1 MQKIRILDTTLSRGA
16 ENGEVSYSFRE
27 KTEIVKTLDR
37 IGVDAIEMPL
47 FKGTKTD
54 VLLLHTVLMIAKNAT
69 ISVRP
74 ELSEE
79 KIRAAAEAVKGHKN
93 VRIHIAVPTSP
104 VQMEYHTHKKPK
116 AVLEMV
122 GTLVSA
128 AASYGLSVEFSAMD
142 ATRAE
147 PEFLREVLATAANA
161 GASAITVCDSEGTML
176 PGEFVT
182 FLTALRGDVKELAG
196 KELGVECS
204 DFLNMGC
211 ACAVAAIGAG
221 ATLIK
226 TAVGDGSVTPLAAFA
241 SVLKLRGDSLG
252 ISASLNAASLNKTA
266 GKILAMSGAGKTKG
280 GVVVSDTDGASDL
293 LLRNTDDEKTV
304 AAAVQTLGY
313 ELSDEDM
320 HKVYE
325 SFKRLSEKKTINAK
339 ELDVIVA
346 STALEVAPT
355 YVLKSY
361 SVTSSNVI
369 TASAHVELE
378 KDGTLLRGIS
388 LGDGPVDAAFLAIE
402 QIVGHHFELDDFG
415 IRALTEGQEAV
426 SETVVRLRAGGKL
439 YSGRGVSTDI
449 IGSSIRAYISA
460 LNKICFEEA

>member
-1 MQKIRILDTTLSRGA
+1 MQKIRILDTTLARGA
-16 ENGEVSYSFRE
+16 ENGDVSYSFKE

-37 IGVDAIEMPL
+37 VGVDAIEMPA
-47 FKGTKTD
+47 FAGTKTD
-54 VLLLHTVLMIAKNAT
+54 VLLLHTVLLIAKSAK

-74 ELSEE
+74 ALSEDM
-79 KIRAAAEAVKGHKN
+79 IRAAAEAVKGHKN
-93 VRIHIAVPTSP
+93 VRLHIAVPTSP
-104 VQMEYHTHKKPK
+104 VQMEYHSHKKPK
-116 AVLEMV
+116 AMLEAV
-122 GTLVSA
+122 KGWVSL
-128 AASYGLSVEFSAMD
+128 ASSFGQEVEFSALD

-147 PEFLREVLATAANA
+147 PEFLREVLAAAA
-161 GASAITVCDSEGTML
+161 ESGASAVTVCDSEGTML
-176 PGEFVT
+176 PDEFAS
-182 FLTALRGDVKELAG
+182 FLTSLKNDVKALEG

-226 TAVGDGSVTPLAAFA
+226 TSVTAGGVTPLSAFA

-252 ISASLNAASLNKTA
+252 ISTALNAASLNKTA
-266 GKILAMSGAGKTKG
+266 AKIQAMTAPQKAKNTPASFEA
-280 GVVVSDTDGASDL
+280 DGASDIV
-293 LLRNTDDEKTV
+293 LRNSDDEKTV
-304 AAAVQTLGY
+304 AAAVHALGY

-325 SFKRLSEKKTINAK
+325 SFKRLSEKKTISAK
-339 ELDVIVA
+339 ELDVIIA
-346 STALEVAPT
+346 SAALDVAPT
-355 YVLKSY
+355 YTLKSY
-361 SVTSSNVI
+361 SVTSSNVMG
-369 TASAHVELE
+369 ASAHVELE
-378 KDGTLLRGIS
+378 KDGATLRGIS
-388 LGDGPVDAAFLAIE
+388 LGDGPIDAAFLAIE

-426 SETVVRLRAGGKL
+426 SETVVRLRVGGKL

-449 IGSSIRAYISA
+449 IGSSIRAYVSA

>member
-1 MQKIRILDTTLSRGA
+1 MQKIRILDTTLARGS

-37 IGVDAIEMPL
+37 IGVDIIEIPL
-47 FKGTKTD
+47 FMGTKTD
-54 VLLLHTVLMIAKNAT
+54 VLLLHTVLMIAGSAT

-74 ELSEE
+74 ELSEDMV
-79 KIRAAAEAVKGHKN
+79 RAAADAVKGHKN

-104 VQMEYHTHKKPK
+104 VQMEYHSHKKPK
-116 AVLEMV
+116 AMLETV
-122 GTLVSA
+122 EKLVSLA
-128 AASYGLSVEFSAMD
+128 VSLGVEVEFSAED

-147 PEFLREVLATAANA
+147 PEFLREILAVAARS
-161 GASAITVCDSEGTML
+161 GAAAVTVCDSEGTML
-176 PGEFVT
+176 PGEFVA
-182 FLTALRGDVKELAG
+182 FLTALKNDVKELSG

-204 DFLNMGC
+204 DYLNMGC

-226 TAVGDGSVTPLAAFA
+226 TSVTAGSVTPLAAFA
-241 SVLKLRGDSLG
+241 AVLKLRGDSLG
-252 ISASLNAASLNKTA
+252 VSTSLNAASLNKTA
-266 GKILAMSGAGKTKG
+266 AKICAMTAPAKSRALA
-280 GVVVSDTDGASDL
+280 VSEVDGASDL
-293 LLRNTDDEKTV
+293 VLRNTDDEKTV
-304 AAAVQTLGY
+304 ASAVHMLGY
-313 ELSDEDM
+313 ELSEEDM

-325 SFKRLSEKKTINAK
+325 SFKRLAQKKTINAK

-346 STALEVAPT
+346 STALDVAPT
-355 YVLKSY
+355 YTLKSY

-369 TASAHVELE
+369 SASAHIELE
-378 KDGTLLRGIS
+378 KEGTLLRGIS